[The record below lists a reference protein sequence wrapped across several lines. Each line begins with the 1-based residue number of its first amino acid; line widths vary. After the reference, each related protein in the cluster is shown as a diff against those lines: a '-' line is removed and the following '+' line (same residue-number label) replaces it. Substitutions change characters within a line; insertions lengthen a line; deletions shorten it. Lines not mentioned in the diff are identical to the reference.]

1 MVMSR
6 FALAATT
13 LLLIGLILGC
23 IRTAGIAAE
32 PAAPAAEPAA
42 PPAEPPPAPEVVAV
56 LDKMEAAGNE
66 FKTIRAKFDYE
77 LKQPLYDDV
86 QKRKGE
92 LMYESPNHLR
102 FEFLD
107 KPMELFVFDGRVL
120 FNRKDAT
127 KQLMI
132 WELRQPNE
140 PPVQALA
147 LGQTPFPVPFGQK
160 KADVLKYFTVTRDA
174 KEEAADKDKR
184 SVLVLVPKKDTP
196 LAKNYTKILLWV
208 DAKGLVTRAKLFD
221 PSANETTIDFHD
233 IKTNENLDPK
243 LFTRPDVP
251 QNWETVYPKTGR

>member
-1 MVMSR
+1 MVFAR
-6 FALAATT
+6 VALAATT

-23 IRTAGIAAE
+23 LRTAGL
-32 PAAPAAEPAA
+32 AAEPAA
-42 PPAEPPPAPEVVAV
+42 PPAEPPAPEVVAV
-56 LDKMEAAGNE
+56 LDKMETAGNE
-66 FKTIRAKFDYE
+66 LKTLHAKFDYE
-77 LKQPLYDDV
+77 LNQPLYEDV

-92 LMYESPNHLR
+92 LYYQTPNLLR
-102 FEFLD
+102 FEFAT
-107 KPMELFVFDGRVL
+107 KPETFVFDGRTL
-120 FNRKDAT
+120 FQKVEAT
-127 KQLMI
+127 KQLII

-140 PPVQALA
+140 PPVQALT

-221 PSANETTIDFHD
+221 PSENETTIDFHD
-233 IKTNENLDPK
+233 VEINKNLDPK
-243 LFTRPDVP
+243 LFTRPNVP
-251 QNWETVYPKTGR
+251 QDWETMYPKSGR